1 MSAFASLTTVTR
13 IAGPALPGI
22 SFAARLPAA
31 ICPIAT
37 LLMLTELDSIGT
49 AGIAAGMLWTGQ
61 AVGGPFLGRLAD
73 RRGHRP
79 VILAASL
86 GPVTAALIS
95 NLPLEQAGAGSAVT
109 NTVRQT
115 GSVIGIAVGGTIT
128 SIVYRRA
135 VEPSLEGAP
144 AAVREQAAVS
154 AEQARHI
161 AATTHQPALA
171 RAADD
176 AFIHAMHVGA
186 GWTAAIALL
195 GAVVLL
201 ITLPSA
207 TGTTSGPA
215 PEPDRE
221 EARTS
226 GPRAAA

>member
-1 MSAFASLTTVTR
+1 MGALAAAPIASRLVRRLLIRLVTV
-13 IAGPALPGI
+13 PALTV
-22 SFAARLPAA
+22 AAL
-31 ICPIAT
+31 T
-37 LLMLTELDSIGT
+37 MGGYGLLGLDTPLLRIELLLLVQGLSIG
-49 AGIAAGMLWTGQ
+49 
-61 AVGGPFLGRLAD
+61 V
-73 RRGHRP
+73 
-79 VILAASL
+79 VI

-115 GSVIGIAVGGTIT
+115 GSVIGIAVGGTIM

-154 AEQARHI
+154 AEQACPI
-161 AATTHQPALA
+161 AATTHQPVLA

-176 AFIHAMHVGA
+176 AFIHAIHVGA
-186 GWTAAIALL
+186 GWIAAVALL

-207 TGTTSGPA
+207 SGTTTGPAGPA

-221 EARTS
+221 EARTPE
-226 GPRAAA
+226 PRAAA